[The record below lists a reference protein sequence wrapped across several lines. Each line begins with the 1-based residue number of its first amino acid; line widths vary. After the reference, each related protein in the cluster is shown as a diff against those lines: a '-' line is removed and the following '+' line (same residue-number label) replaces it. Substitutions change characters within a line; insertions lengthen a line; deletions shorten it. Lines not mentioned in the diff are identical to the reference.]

1 MIDSIKF
8 YKSLKNNNIN
18 FFTGVPDSLLKNF
31 LSQFERKKFNEH
43 LSVGNEGIAVA
54 LAAGHYL
61 SSREPALVYM
71 QNSGLGNA
79 INPLNSVVNKKI
91 YGIPMILLIGW
102 RGEVISKNKQIHDE
116 PQHLYQGFITLKQLK
131 LIDVPYVVISNK
143 TKNFGQ
149 LIKKIKNKSIELKK
163 PVAII
168 VRKGTFKKII
178 DKKKTIHLKSL
189 PKRQKIIE
197 KLLDIIPS
205 NYPIVSNT
213 GYTSRELYLLRSK
226 KNENLLKDFLMTGG
240 MGHAVSVSA
249 GVAKNLK
256 KIKVVCID
264 GDGSLLMHTSGLQNS
279 AILSNFIH
287 ILINNGV
294 HDSVGGQKINKS
306 KIDYK
311 KISLG
316 FGYDRYVKIDNI
328 KKMNNSLKNK
338 IKKKGSLF
346 IEILSSPGSS
356 TKLPRPKEK
365 FQDRKKIFTNF
376 IKKNERNK
384 KNN

>member
-8 YKSLKNNNIN
+8 YKSLKKNDIN

-31 LSQFERKKFNEH
+31 LNQFEKKKLSEH
-43 LSVGNEGIAVA
+43 LPVGNEGIAVA

-61 SSREPALVYM
+61 SSQEPALVYM

-102 RGEVISKNKQIHDE
+102 RGEIVSKNKQVHDE

-131 LIDVPYVVISNK
+131 LIDIPYVVISNK

-149 LIKKIKNKSIELKK
+149 LIKKIKNKSIESKK

-168 VRKGTFKKII
+168 VRKGTFKNIIKKKKII
-178 DKKKTIHLKSL
+178 QNKSL
-189 PKRQKIIE
+189 PTRQKIIE
-197 KLLDIIPS
+197 KFLEIIPP
-205 NYPIVSNT
+205 NYPIVANT
-213 GYTSRELYLLRSK
+213 GYTSRELYLFRSK
-226 KNENLLKDFLMTGG
+226 KKDNIMKDFLMTGG

-249 GVAKNLK
+249 GIAKNLK
-256 KIKVVCID
+256 KTKVVCID

-279 AILSNFIH
+279 AIMNNFVH

-294 HDSVGGQKINKS
+294 HDSVGGQKINTV
-306 KIDYK
+306 KINYK
-311 KISLG
+311 KISQG
-316 FGYDRYVKIDNI
+316 FGYNNYVKINNI
-328 KKMNNSLKNK
+328 NKVNNSLKKK
-338 IKKKGSLF
+338 IKKKRSLF
-346 IEILSSPGSS
+346 IEILSNPGTSLN
-356 TKLPRPKEK
+356 LPRPKEK
-365 FQDRKKIFTNF
+365 FQDRKKVFSKF
-376 IKKNERNK
+376 IKDHERNK
-384 KNN
+384 KKN